1 MPLGLGVG
9 KEIAVLESK
18 FSIYEELS
26 KEMLDKLE
34 RAVLAISDNS
44 NKIAVILERHENK
57 LAESDRTD
65 AMLLKMLEEVKL
77 DNIKDH
83 REVKSRISKI
93 EEKMQDFSKFRW
105 QVGGVL
111 VIASIVFGS
120 ITSGIASNILTSI
133 APNVTVIENAK

>member
-1 MPLGLGVG
+1 MPFGFGNS

-34 RAVLAISDNS
+34 RAVLTIFDNS

-65 AMLLKMLEEVKL
+65 AMLLKMLEEVKA

-83 REVKSRISKI
+83 KEVKLKISKV
-93 EEKMQDFSKFRW
+93 EEKIQELSKFRW

-111 VIASIVFGS
+111 VIASLLFGS
-120 ITSGIASNILTSI
+120 IASGLASNVLTSI
-133 APNVTVIENAK
+133 TPNVTVIENAK